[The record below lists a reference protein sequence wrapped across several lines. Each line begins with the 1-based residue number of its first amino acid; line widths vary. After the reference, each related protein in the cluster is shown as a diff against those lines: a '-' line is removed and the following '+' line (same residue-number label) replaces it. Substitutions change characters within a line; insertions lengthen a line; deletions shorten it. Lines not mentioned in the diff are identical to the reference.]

1 LIARTIGNV
10 DELDLSHL
18 LLGAFRSLDREI
30 GAALEDRGVGE
41 LRPSQATALLFVD
54 RAGTR
59 LSDMAQRADIT
70 KQAMM
75 QLVDDLQEMGCV
87 RRVPDAEDARAKIVR
102 LTAKGLR
109 QRASARKA
117 IQAVESRLR
126 RRLGGRRYE
135 GLRGLLEDV
144 SRAEE

>member
-1 LIARTIGNV
+1 MGRGAWGFV
-10 DELDLSHL
+10 DELDLSHRL
-18 LLGAFRSLDREI
+18 LDAFRALDREI
-30 GAALEDRGVGE
+30 GAALEDRGAGE
-41 LRPSQATALLFVD
+41 LRPSQAAALLLVD
-54 RAGTR
+54 RTGTR
-59 LSDMAQRADIT
+59 LSDMAQRADMT

-87 RRVPDAEDARAKIVR
+87 RRLPDPDDARAKIVR

-109 QRASARKA
+109 QRANARKS

-135 GLRGLLEDV
+135 ALRVLLEEV
-144 SRAEE
+144 SSAEE